1 MIITKTIASIVVALS
16 LLAGANSAFAL
27 AGNAYDYRATIRAM
41 EADAAAALAAAAQDE
56 SKPVTTKKSDKKT
69 KTR

>member
-1 MIITKTIASIVVALS
+1 MIITKTIASIAVALS

-27 AGNAYDYRATIRAM
+27 AGSGYDYRANIRAM
-41 EADAAAALAAAAQDE
+41 EAALASADQDK
-56 SKPVTTKKSDKKT
+56 SRAVTKADEKT

>member
-1 MIITKTIASIVVALS
+1 MIITKTIASIAVALS

-27 AGNAYDYRATIRAM
+27 AGGYDYRANMRAM
-41 EADAAAALAAAAQDE
+41 EAALAVAAQDK
-56 SKPVTTKKSDKKT
+56 SKAVTTEKADKKT